1 MTTQK
6 QLITIT
12 QNGPSARIEGSI
24 SSTRE
29 DVLFLPYVAFYEPKS
44 VTNSGGISTR
54 MWRGFWL
61 RSSQS
66 RSHDELTKIDEGF
79 LSISRKNILFGGRL
93 ETITIQ
99 IKQIVRVQHYSD
111 GIAVFK
117 EGRQK
122 GYTFLWGDSAE
133 MKLVNVKDENE
144 RIRPLHGQPVG
155 ELINGLVIEAN
166 NN

>member
-1 MTTQK
+1 MATQK

-12 QNGPSARIEGSI
+12 QNGASARIECAI
-24 SSTRE
+24 PSTRE
-29 DVLFLPYVAFYEPKS
+29 DILFLPYVAFYEPKS
-44 VTNSGGISTR
+44 VTNSGGMSTR

-79 LSISRKNILFGGRL
+79 LSISRKDIMFGGRL
-93 ETITIQ
+93 DTITIQ
-99 IKQIVRVQHYSD
+99 MKQIVRVQHFSD

-122 GYTFLWGDSAE
+122 GYTFVWGNSAD
-133 MKLVNVKDENE
+133 MRMVNVKDEKEN
-144 RIRPLHGQPVG
+144 IRALHGSPV
-155 ELINGLVIEAN
+155 EQLINGLVTEAN
-166 NN
+166 KN